1 MTVIEAR
8 NLPSH
13 VGIIMDGNGRWAQLR
28 GLPRRQGHK
37 EGSRAVRRIVRMAR
51 RLGLR
56 ALTLYAFSEQNW
68 GRPGEEVDALMDLL
82 RDYLVSWLM
91 KWGLSFRVEQ

>member
-1 MTVIEAR
+1 MVPNATSVNTLVEAR

-28 GLPRRQGHK
+28 GGPRVDGHR
-37 EGSRAVRRIVRMAR
+37 EGSRAVRRIVRAAR

-68 GRPGEEVDALMDLL
+68 ARPDEEVDALMQLL
-82 RDYLVSWLM
+82 REFL
-91 KWGLSFRVEQ
+91 LSEHDD